1 MNITAINSF
10 SLLSFFFFSLSI
22 KTTVQVTSIKKIR
35 RLRRIKKIHAIF
47 RIHPSPYDL
56 RSRYPRF
63 IAFQFPIPSSFSII
77 PTPTLARSFPTN
89 LYRSHHPSIPYIY
102 IRSRYFLDIS
112 EYCNRRVERKKERQ
126 KRGIPQDPNGWL
138 AVSKRRFPENRKIAG
153 TSKSISPLGRNV
165 DVSRTRDDV
174 WECESDRSSSSIRM
188 EKSHGELAFDFSC
201 LQEDSS
207 SVDKPTRF
215 ASDAIPLSWN
225 GTTQSTC

>member
-10 SLLSFFFFSLSI
+10 SPLSFFFFSLSI

-56 RSRYPRF
+56 RSRYRRF

-102 IRSRYFLDIS
+102 IYARDIS
-112 EYCNRRVERKKERQ
+112 SIFLNIATDEWREKRKDKKE
-126 KRGIPQDPNGWL
+126 
-138 AVSKRRFPENRKIAG
+138 EYRKIR
-153 TSKSISPLGRNV
+153 TV
-165 DVSRTRDDV
+165 DWPFRRGGF
-174 WECESDRSSSSIRM
+174 RKI
-188 EKSHGELAFDFSC
+188 EKS
-201 LQEDSS
+201 QE
-207 SVDKPTRF
+207 R
-215 ASDAIPLSWN
+215 ASP
-225 GTTQSTC
+225 